1 VLVGAG
7 ADAALDGGDDH
18 AVLGG
23 AGLADEL
30 RVARDF
36 LERLG
41 VVVPEVGESV
51 ADLARRPERERLE
64 HHHVGMARQ
73 HRDQDVREE
82 LVDVGEQPV
91 QPALG
96 RRHRGELLDAAEG
109 IGDGYVRIAPESA
122 NGLRRSAPRSNSS
135 SNQKIRGC

>member
-41 VVVPEVGESV
+41 VVVPAVGESV
-51 ADLARRPERERLE
+51 ADLARSLP
-64 HHHVGMARQ
+64 
-73 HRDQDVREE
+73 
-82 LVDVGEQPV
+82 
-91 QPALG
+91 
-96 RRHRGELLDAAEG
+96 
-109 IGDGYVRIAPESA
+109 
-122 NGLRRSAPRSNSS
+122 
-135 SNQKIRGC
+135 